1 MAQLELEILSGEAA
15 GRTLRLDAEVIRLGA
30 GSENEVVL
38 GGERVSAA
46 HARIKN
52 GLDAT
57 LLEDAGSA
65 HGTALLRAGARH
77 ECTLESQRIALED
90 GDVLELGGNDG
101 VRVRV
106 RLLEEAEAQIV
117 DTRSL
122 AALTRAGDEE
132 RAPERLAR
140 ILSAQRALGATVT
153 LTDTLTVLS
162 DAALDL
168 VDRAT
173 HATAALL
180 QTNAADPN
188 GELATV
194 VTRVRAEGGPKS
206 LPPGLSKASRTL
218 FRRVIRERAAVL
230 AVDAPNEA
238 LASDSLL
245 GQNVRSTIGVPLF
258 RGEEILGVLQVD
270 NRDAPAMF
278 TTRDVEAL
286 GVLSENASLAVANAR
301 LIARLTVAEQKL
313 VAENQFLKQ
322 RERERKGEIRIIGD
336 SPVMHALASTL
347 DKVVDTRVS
356 VFIEGETG
364 TGKELIAA
372 AVHHRGKRRDKLFVA
387 QNCAAFPENLLESE
401 LFGHKRGAFTGA
413 TDDKKGLFEIADGG
427 TLFLD
432 EIGELPLPL
441 QAKLLRVLQE
451 GEVRRLGATDVK
463 RVDVRIVAA
472 TNRKLED
479 EVAAG
484 RFRED
489 LYYRLKVF
497 PLSVPPLRERRE
509 DIVPLAQHFLARY
522 TREMGKSVPGFA
534 QETLAALTAYDWPG
548 NVRELEN
555 EVQRLLIQ
563 ADPSSFITPELLS
576 ASLRRTQNL
585 VEQAGPR
592 TGTLKE
598 RVEQVEKLILL
609 EALREHGN
617 NKSSTARSLGI
628 TREGLHKKLKQL
640 GLA

>member
-1 MAQLELEILSGEAA
+1 MAYLELEILTGDAA
-15 GRTLRLDAEVIRLGA
+15 GRKLSLDCRQIRLGA
-30 GSENEVVL
+30 GDENE
-38 GGERVSAA
+38 GRVHGARISAA
-46 HARIKN
+46 HARFLN

-57 LLEDAGSA
+57 LVEDAGSA
-65 HGTALLRAGARH
+65 HGTALIRGAARRALDGER
-77 ECTLESQRIALED
+77 LELED
-90 GDVLELGGNDG
+90 GDVLELGGDGPSGG
-101 VRVRV
+101 VRLRV
-106 RLLEEAEAQIV
+106 RLAEEPEAHV
-117 DTRSL
+117 VETRPL
-122 AALTRAGDEE
+122 AALSRAGETE
-132 RAPERLAR
+132 RAPERLTR
-140 ILSAQRALGATVT
+140 ILAAQRALGATET
-153 LTDTLTVLS
+153 LLDTLTVLS
-162 DAALDL
+162 DAALEL

-180 QTNAADPN
+180 EPN
-188 GELATV
+188 GGEQLSTL
-194 VTRVRAEGGPKS
+194 VTRVRAANGEKTT
-206 LPPGLSKASRTL
+206 PPGFARASRTL

-258 RGEEILGVLQVD
+258 RGQEILGVLQVD

-278 TTRDVEAL
+278 TTADVEAL
-286 GVLSENASLAVANAR
+286 GVLVENASLAVANAR
-301 LIARLTVAEQKL
+301 LIARLLTAEQKL
-313 VAENQFLKQ
+313 AAENQFLKQ
-322 RERERKGEIRIIGD
+322 RERERKGEVRIVGD
-336 SPVMHALASTL
+336 SPVMNALARQL

-372 AVHHRGKRRDKLFVA
+372 AVHQRSKRRDKLFVA

-413 TDDKKGLFEIADGG
+413 TEDKKGLFELADAG

-432 EIGELPLPL
+432 EIGELPLSL

-451 GEVRRLGATDVK
+451 GEVRRLGATEVK
-463 RVDVRIVAA
+463 HVDVRIVAA

-497 PLSVPPLRERRE
+497 PIAIPPLRERRE

-522 TREMGKSVPGFA
+522 TREMGKAVPGFA

-563 ADPSSFITPELLS
+563 ADESSFITPELLS
-576 ASLRRTQNL
+576 ASLLKTRNL

-592 TGTLKE
+592 SGTLKE
-598 RVEQVEKLILL
+598 RVEQVEKVILL
-609 EALREHGN
+609 EVLREHGN
-617 NKSSTARSLGI
+617 NKSSAARSLGI

>member
-1 MAQLELEILSGEAA
+1 MAQLELEIVSGETA
-15 GRTLRLDAEVIRLGA
+15 GRTLRLDAEVIRLGT

-38 GGERVSAA
+38 SGERVSAG
-46 HARIKN
+46 HARITN
-52 GLDAT
+52 GLGAT

-65 HGTALLRAGARH
+65 HGTALWRADTRH
-77 ECTLESQRIALED
+77 ECTLESQRIELED
-90 GDVLELGGNDG
+90 GDVLELGGSGG
-101 VRVRV
+101 VRLKLRI
-106 RLLEEAEAQIV
+106 LEEAEAQIV
-117 DTRSL
+117 DTRPL
-122 AALTRAGDEE
+122 AALTRESDEE
-132 RAPERLAR
+132 RTPERLAR
-140 ILSAQRALGATVT
+140 ILSAQRALGATHT
-153 LTDTLTVLS
+153 LTETLTVLS

-180 QTNAADPN
+180 QESGADPN

-194 VTRVRAEGGPKS
+194 VTRVRAEGGAKS
-206 LPPGLSKASRTL
+206 SPPGLSRASRTL

-286 GVLSENASLAVANAR
+286 AVLSENASLAVANAR

-322 RERERKGEIRIIGD
+322 RERERKGEIRIVGD
-336 SPVMHALASTL
+336 SPVMHALASKL

-372 AVHHRGKRRDKLFVA
+372 AVHHRSKRRDKLFVA

-441 QAKLLRVLQE
+441 QAKLLRVLQD

-479 EVAAG
+479 EVSAG

-497 PLSVPPLRERRE
+497 PLAVPPLRERRE
-509 DIVPLAQHFLARY
+509 DIAPLAHHFLARY

-576 ASLRRTQNL
+576 ASLSRTQNL
-585 VEQAGPR
+585 IEQAGPR

>member
-1 MAQLELEILSGEAA
+1 MAHLELEILTGDAA
-15 GRTLRLDAEVIRLGA
+15 GRKLGLDSRQIRLGS
-30 GSENEVVL
+30 GDENEVRL
-38 GGERVSAA
+38 SGARVSAA
-46 HARIKN
+46 HARIVN
-52 GLDAT
+52 GLEAT
-57 LLEDAGSA
+57 SLEDAGSA
-65 HGTALLRAGARH
+65 HGTAVIRGGVRRELDGERFV
-77 ECTLESQRIALED
+77 LED
-90 GDVLELGGNDG
+90 GDVLELGGNATDGG
-101 VRVRV
+101 VRLRV
-106 RLLEEAEAQIV
+106 RLAEDADAHV
-117 DTRSL
+117 VETRPL
-122 AALTRAGDEE
+122 AALAHAGESE
-132 RAPERLAR
+132 RAPERLTR
-140 ILSAQRALGATVT
+140 ILAAQRALGATEN
-153 LTDTLTVLS
+153 LLDMLTVLS

-180 QTNAADPN
+180 EPNEGDPQLSTLVTRQRAAD
-188 GELATV
+188 GSKITA
-194 VTRVRAEGGPKS
+194 
-206 LPPGLSKASRTL
+206 PGFARASRTL

-230 AVDAPNEA
+230 AVDAPNES

-245 GQNVRSTIGVPLF
+245 GQNVQSTIGVPLF
-258 RGEEILGVLQVD
+258 RGQEILGVLQVD

-301 LIARLTVAEQKL
+301 LIARLLAAEQKL
-313 VAENQFLKQ
+313 AAENQFLKQ
-322 RERERKGEIRIIGD
+322 RERERKGEVRLVGD
-336 SPVMHALASTL
+336 SPVMAALARKL

-372 AVHHRGKRRDKLFVA
+372 AVHQRSKRRDKLFVA

-413 TDDKKGLFEIADGG
+413 SEDKKGLFEIADGG

-432 EIGELPLPL
+432 EIGELPLSL

-451 GEVRRLGATDVK
+451 GEVRRLGATEVK
-463 RVDVRIVAA
+463 HVDVRIVAA

-497 PLSVPPLRERRE
+497 PIAVPPLRDRRE
-509 DIVPLAQHFLARY
+509 DIVPLAHHFLARY
-522 TREMGKSVPGFA
+522 TREMGKAVPGFA

-563 ADPSSFITPELLS
+563 ADASSFITPELLS
-576 ASLRRTQNL
+576 ASLLKTQNL
-585 VEQAGPR
+585 VDQAGPR

-598 RVEQVEKLILL
+598 RVEQVEKVILL
-609 EALREHGN
+609 EVLREHGN
-617 NKSSTARSLGI
+617 NKSSAARSLGI
-628 TREGLHKKLKQL
+628 TREGLHKKLKTL